1 MYIVPQFDL
10 DVLAFAGNPYIR
22 LPKLTKKV
30 QRRSSL
36 LAKGQLQGVFLAS
49 LPKRFLH
56 VISHPIETLGRT
68 KPLYTLMGTLVVVIA
83 DPVIQPLGGVGKGG
97 EVSLFQKLGPY
108 GFPEPLDLAQGH
120 GVMRGRAN
128 VRYALTFEN
137 LLKLSLA
144 APGSELPPVV
154 RQDLPGSSP
163 LTYGALYH
171 FEHGLC
177 GLLPEQTMA
186 DDVTGVIV
194 DHAHQIDRIH
204 PLKIECKYVD
214 LP

>member
-1 MYIVPQFDL
+1 VHIISQFDL

-36 LAKGQLQGVFLAS
+36 LAKGQLQGVFPAS

-56 VISHPIETLGRT
+56 VISHPIEPVGRT
-68 KPLYTLMGTLVVVIA
+68 KSLYTLMGTLVVVIA

-97 EVSLFQKLGPY
+97 EVSLFQKLRPY
-108 GFPEPLDLAQGH
+108 GFPKPLDLAQGH
-120 GVMRGRAN
+120 GVMRGRTN

-137 LLKLSLA
+137 LLKLGLPT
-144 APGSELPPVV
+144 PGCELPAVV
-154 RQDLPGSSP
+154 RQDLPGGSP
-163 LTYGALYH
+163 LAYSAFYH
-171 FEHGLC
+171 FEHCLC

-186 DDVTGVIV
+186 DYVTGMVV

-204 PLKIECKYVD
+204 PLKIECKYVN